1 MPLFPILLAAAAT
14 ASATATSS
22 ATSSVEANAVTPVGR
37 IVTVL
42 HRDELAA
49 TGETDLAAALAALLP
64 SFHFPAPFAVNAGGA
79 GDDHVRVGTLR
90 GLAPD
95 QMVVLVNGQPQHTSA
110 LFYTSD
116 MPGRGSVGFDLGL
129 VPFSAVSR
137 VEIME
142 GGASGRHGSGALAG
156 VINIVLED
164 APAGGRLGASFGQ
177 RRTTISGVPKL
188 EGVVIEDGSL
198 RLGRASERVVDDG
211 DGDDLA
217 LMGDWGFALG
227 NGGFVH
233 LAAEYEDREAT
244 SRGGFDPRQQYP
256 LRGDDSFD
264 VRERTIDRL
273 QTRYGDPE
281 MTELDISLNAA
292 LPLSDRVTLYGFT
305 ALGTRDSE
313 STAEFVR
320 PVDPRNAPELY
331 PDGFL
336 PIVESDI
343 DDRNFTIGFKGSHWG
358 WNWDASYSQR
368 EDEIDWTVDGSLN
381 PSFGG
386 LSPTGFVT
394 GNNEMQMRR
403 IALEA
408 SRDLTVGFLA
418 HPLWVEAGVE
428 SRSEEYEMER
438 GELASYLDAGER
450 DPAAGPV
457 PAWSQGFFGYRDEV
471 EGTRDLTAAYVSA
484 RNRLGRRVT
493 LAAALRLDAYDGLDE
508 QLSFDLGADVE
519 LSDALLLRAAGGLGF
534 RAPSLAQ
541 TTYTRTRA
549 TATGAGPVL
558 QGVFAPGSPVASA
571 LGVDELDEE
580 SAVHLSAGAVYTPV
594 PALRLT
600 IDAWQVDVDDRVVL
614 SDELSGAAVTD
625 ALEQAGTDAAVFAA
639 RLAFNGSDVR
649 VRGVDL
655 GARYAMDLR
664 SGRLDLHAAA
674 TRRWTDVSVHG
685 TTSPLTGATF
695 EPFGSLAAAQL
706 EAEQPDS
713 KLILGAAW
721 ARGPVDVRA
730 RLTRFGETEDLSF
743 DAAGPLRIDPLWLL
757 DLDVSFAV
765 NRSVTFGV
773 GVHNLLDEYPEVRSS
788 GAGQPVANG
797 LYPYSSYSPIN
808 GNGRL
813 MYGRVSAVID

>member
-1 MPLFPILLAAAAT
+1 MPLLPILLAAAVSA
-14 ASATATSS
+14 ASATA
-22 ATSSVEANAVTPVGR
+22 AAAPAAEADAPGSVGR
-37 IVTVL
+37 IVAVL

-64 SFHFPAPFAVNAGGA
+64 SFHFPAPFAVNAGGG

-95 QMVVLVNGQPQHTSA
+95 QMVVLVNGEPQHTSA
-110 LFYTSD
+110 LFLTAD
-116 MPGRGSVGFDLGL
+116 LPGRGSAGFDLGL

-164 APAGGRLGASFGQ
+164 APAGGRLSAAFGQ

-211 DGDDLA
+211 DGDDLT

-227 NGGFVH
+227 SGGFMHV
-233 LAAEYEDREAT
+233 AAEYEDRDAT

-256 LRGDDSFD
+256 LRGDGSFD

-320 PVDPRNAPELY
+320 PLDPRNAAELY

-336 PIVESDI
+336 PLIESDI
-343 DDRNFTIGFKGSHWG
+343 DDRNFTIGFRGRHWG
-358 WNWDASYSQR
+358 WDWDASYSQR
-368 EDEIDWTVDGSLN
+368 EDEIDWALRGSLN
-381 PSFGG
+381 PSFGE
-386 LSPTGFVT
+386 LSPARFVT

-408 SRDLTVGFLA
+408 SRDLTVAFLA
-418 HPLWVEAGVE
+418 HPLWVELGVE

-438 GELASYLDAGER
+438 GELGSYLDAGER

-457 PAWSQGFFGYRDEV
+457 PAWSQGFAGYRDEV
-471 EGTRDLTAAYVSA
+471 EGTRDLTAVYASA
-484 RNRLGRRVT
+484 HNRLSRQVT
-493 LAAALRLDAYDGLDE
+493 LAASLRLDAYDDLDE
-508 QLSFDLGADVE
+508 QVSFDLGADVV
-519 LSDALLLRAAGGLGF
+519 LSDALRLRAAGGVGF
-534 RAPSLAQ
+534 RAPSMAQ

-549 TATGAGPVL
+549 TVTATGPVL
-558 QGVFAPGSPVASA
+558 EGVFAPGSLVAGA
-571 LGVDELDEE
+571 LGVDELKEE
-580 SAVHLSAGAVYTPV
+580 SAVHVSVGAVYSPR
-594 PALRLT
+594 PDLRLT
-600 IDAWQVDVDDRVVL
+600 LDAWQVDVDDRVVL
-614 SDELSGAAVTD
+614 SDELSGAAMTD
-625 ALEQAGTDAAVFAA
+625 AVEQSGAEEAVSLA
-639 RLAFNGSDVR
+639 RVAFNGSDVR

-655 GARYAMDLR
+655 SARYTMDLW
-664 SGRLDLHAAA
+664 SGRLDLEAGA

-695 EPFGSLAAAQL
+695 QPFGSLAAAQL

-713 KLILGAAW
+713 KLIVGAAW
-721 ARGPVDVRA
+721 ARGPVNVRT
-730 RLTRFGETEDLSF
+730 RLTRLGETEDLTF
-743 DAAGPLRIDPLWLL
+743 DAANPLRIDPLWLL
-757 DLDVSFAV
+757 DLDVSFTV
-765 NRSVTFGV
+765 NRTVTFGV
-773 GVHNLLDEYPEVRSS
+773 GVHNLLDEYPDVRPS

-813 MYGRVSAVID
+813 MYGRITAAFD